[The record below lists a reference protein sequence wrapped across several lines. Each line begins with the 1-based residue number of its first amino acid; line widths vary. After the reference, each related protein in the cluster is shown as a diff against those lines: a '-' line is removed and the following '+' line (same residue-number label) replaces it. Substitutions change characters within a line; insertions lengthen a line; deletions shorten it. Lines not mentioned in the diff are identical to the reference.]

1 VALASAANL
10 HRAFE
15 VALILKLVNAILEL
29 VSGAVLLFISN
40 GAILAI
46 ANALTQSELLED
58 PNDIFANVILRTADD
73 LSLGAKTTA
82 GFFLCS
88 HGAVKLVLVV
98 GVMLGLGWAYPAFI
112 AALAIL
118 IAYQAYQLSHIFS
131 AALFGLTVLDAVL
144 LALTVHEYVLR
155 RRHAAA

>member
-1 VALASAANL
+1 MPV
-10 HRAFE
+10 
-15 VALILKLVNAILEL
+15 
-29 VSGAVLLFISN
+29 
-40 GAILAI
+40 
-46 ANALTQSELLED
+46 
-58 PNDIFANVILRTADD
+58 
-73 LSLGAKTTA
+73 LSLP
-82 GFFLCS
+82 FSLFLALRYLKPKRTFLS
-88 HGAVKLVLVV
+88 IITLISVV
-98 GVMLGLGWAYPAFI
+98 GVMLGFGWAYPAFI